1 MDGEEYFKLDDLSE
15 ELYVSS
21 KTLSAELRQVEFVL
35 GQYNITLKRKPHY
48 GVRAH
53 GSEFDRRRCYMDY
66 LVQSQNSLFADQ
78 RDQAEMLPRI
88 GEVLLDMMIRQRIK
102 FTEAAFQNIVIY
114 LYVAFLRSGA
124 GHLAAAKPG
133 ELAQVQAMPEYQAAL
148 MLADRLCQAGIE
160 IAPEP
165 AETMYIAIYIAGR
178 RSLGEGYHPQSSP
191 VVQENVNRLTTILLD
206 CVQRVYNLNFRDNL
220 NVRISLY
227 NHIVTFNIRMK
238 YGIQMENPILEEIKQ
253 NYPFAFAMAQRAM
266 AEYEKFYSRPVPES
280 ETGYFAI
287 ILEMAL
293 ESPKAQIEK
302 KNILLVCM
310 TGKASSRLLA
320 FRFRNEF
327 GVYIDRLD
335 VCSMYEFE
343 RYDLSRVDY
352 VFTTVPLQ
360 TATAV
365 PIYQIGNF
373 LDASD
378 VPQVRRQLELG
389 SVNFLKD
396 YYRPDLFFPH
406 VQGNTREEVIR
417 QMCQLMGKVYPCL
430 RASVTRCWSGRRWAA
445 PTSATW
451 WPSHTRLTT

>member
-1 MDGEEYFKLDDLSE
+1 
-15 ELYVSS
+15 
-21 KTLSAELRQVEFVL
+21 
-35 GQYNITLKRKPHY
+35 
-48 GVRAH
+48 
-53 GSEFDRRRCYMDY
+53 
-66 LVQSQNSLFADQ
+66 
-78 RDQAEMLPRI
+78 
-88 GEVLLDMMIRQRIK
+88 
-102 FTEAAFQNIVIY
+102 
-114 LYVAFLRSGA
+114 
-124 GHLAAAKPG
+124 
-133 ELAQVQAMPEYQAAL
+133 
-148 MLADRLCQAGIE
+148 
-160 IAPEP
+160 
-165 AETMYIAIYIAGR
+165 
-178 RSLGEGYHPQSSP
+178 
-191 VVQENVNRLTTILLD
+191 
-206 CVQRVYNLNFRDNL
+206 
-220 NVRISLY
+220 
-227 NHIVTFNIRMK
+227 MK

-293 ESPKAQIEK
+293 ESLKAQIEK

-378 VPQVRRQLELG
+378 VRRSVG
-389 SVNFLKD
+389 SWN
-396 YYRPDLFFPH
+396 
-406 VQGNTREEVIR
+406 
-417 QMCQLMGKVYPCL
+417 
-430 RASVTRCWSGRRWAA
+430 WAA
-445 PTSATW
+445 STS
-451 WPSHTRLTT
+451 